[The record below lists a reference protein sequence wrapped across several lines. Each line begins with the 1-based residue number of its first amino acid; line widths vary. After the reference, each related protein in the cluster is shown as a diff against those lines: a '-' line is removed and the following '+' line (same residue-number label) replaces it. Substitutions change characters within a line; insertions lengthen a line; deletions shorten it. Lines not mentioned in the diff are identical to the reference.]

1 MKQMLE
7 SPDSLVFSGGAMLW
21 LEVWLEGA
29 NTSLILQEFLYKQ
42 CRIVINNIT
51 MVFRCTPPPL

>member
-42 CRIVINNIT
+42 CRIIINNIT
-51 MVFRCTPPPL
+51 TVYSGT